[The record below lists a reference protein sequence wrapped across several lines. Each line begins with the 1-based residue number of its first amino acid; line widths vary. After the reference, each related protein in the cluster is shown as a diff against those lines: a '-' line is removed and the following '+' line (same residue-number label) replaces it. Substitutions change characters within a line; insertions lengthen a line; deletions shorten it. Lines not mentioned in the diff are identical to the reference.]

1 MNIMTIKA
9 KWTLP
14 LLVVALWC
22 AGMTV
27 AAKNIIYSD
36 NIKTL
41 TSVVNNDW
49 LSEPLLVLGTNDVM
63 RVGFDEMSHDY
74 HRYVYRI
81 EHCENDW
88 STSEDIFESDW
99 LDGFNGLTIDNMQNS
114 INTNVLYTHY
124 SLEFP
129 DSRCSVKMSGNYR
142 MKICDE
148 DNGGEVVAEV
158 RFRVLEPLMAMS
170 MTMTSNTDID
180 VNKSHQQISV
190 KLDYGSVNIT
200 NPDEELM
207 LVVTQNNRDETARRG
222 VRYNFRN
229 NRGLEWQHNKSLIF
243 PGGNEYH
250 KFEILDVSHPT
261 MGIDNIFWD
270 GGSYQVYPFACQQSD
285 NYLYDE
291 DANGAFFIRNSDNT
305 EIDYTCEYVFV
316 NYELH
321 SPYVGPLSIDG
332 MWTTDA
338 DKSRYAMEYDSATQT
353 YSVRIMQ
360 KLGYY
365 NYMFTAENG
374 QAAKTEGS
382 YYQTE
387 NSYQAYIYYK
397 GTGART
403 WRLVGFRGLR

>member
-207 LVVTQNNRDETARRG
+207 LVVTQNNREETARRG

-261 MGIDNIFWD
+261 MGIDKIFWD

-321 SPYVGPLSIDG
+321 SPYVGPVSIDG

>member
-36 NIKTL
+36 NIRTL

-243 PGGNEYH
+243 SGGNEYH

-261 MGIDNIFWD
+261 MGIDKIFWD
-270 GGSYQVYPFACQQSD
+270 GGSYQVYPFACQPSG

-321 SPYVGPLSIDG
+321 SPYVGPVSIDG

-360 KLGYY
+360 KMGYY
-365 NYMFTAENG
+365 NYMYTAENG

-382 YYQTE
+382 YSQTE

>member
-170 MTMTSNTDID
+170 MTMTSNTDIG

-261 MGIDNIFWD
+261 MGIDKIFWD

-321 SPYVGPLSIDG
+321 SPYVGPVSIDG

>member
-14 LLVVALWC
+14 LLVVLWC

-129 DSRCSVKMSGNYR
+129 DTRCSVKMSGNYR

-200 NPDEELM
+200 NPDDELM
-207 LVVTQNNRDETARRG
+207 LVVTQNNREETARRG

-270 GGSYQVYPFACQQSD
+270 GSSYQVYPFACQPSG

-321 SPYVGPLSIDG
+321 SPYIGPVSIDG

-360 KLGYY
+360 KIGYY

-382 YYQTE
+382 YSQTE

>member
-1 MNIMTIKA
+1 MTIKA

-200 NPDEELM
+200 NPNEELM
-207 LVVTQNNRDETARRG
+207 LVVTQNNREETARRG

-261 MGIDNIFWD
+261 MGIDKIFWD
-270 GGSYQVYPFACQQSD
+270 GGSYQVYPFACQPSD

-321 SPYVGPLSIDG
+321 SPYVGPVSIDG

-338 DKSRYAMEYDSATQT
+338 DRSRYAMEYDSATQT

-365 NYMFTAENG
+365 NYMFAAENG

>member
-1 MNIMTIKA
+1 MTIKA

-170 MTMTSNTDID
+170 MTMTSNTDIG

-261 MGIDNIFWD
+261 MGIDKIFWD

-321 SPYVGPLSIDG
+321 SPYVGPVSIDG

>member
-1 MNIMTIKA
+1 MIVNVRRAI
-9 KWTLP
+9 P
-14 LLVVALWC
+14 LVMAVLWC
-22 AGMTV
+22 VSMTV

-41 TSVVNNDW
+41 VSVVNSDW
-49 LSEPLLVLGTNDVM
+49 LVEPLLTLGSDDVM
-63 RVGFDEMSHDY
+63 RVSFDEMSHEY

-81 EHCENDW
+81 EHCESDW
-88 STSEDIFESDW
+88 STSDDIFESDY
-99 LDGFNGLTIDNMQNS
+99 LDGFNGVTIDNMQNS

-124 SLEFP
+124 SFEFP
-129 DSRCSVKMSGNYR
+129 ESRCAVKMSGNYR

-148 DNGGEVVAEV
+148 DNGGETVAEV
-158 RFRVLEPLMAMS
+158 RFRVLEPLMKIGLDL
-170 MTMTSNTDID
+170 TTNTDID

-190 KLDYGSVNIT
+190 SLDYGGVNIT

-207 LVVTQNNRDETARRG
+207 LVVTQNNREETARKG
-222 VRYNFRN
+222 VRYNLRN
-229 NRGLEWQHNKSLIF
+229 NRGLEWSHNKDLIF
-243 PGGNEYH
+243 DGGNEYH
-250 KFEILDVSHPT
+250 KYEILDVSHPT

-270 GGSYQVYPFACQQSD
+270 DSNYQVFPFACQPSS

-321 SPYVGPLSIDG
+321 SPNIGQVSIDG

-338 DKSRYAMEYDSATQT
+338 DKSRYIMEYDTATQT
-353 YSVRIMQ
+353 YSARIMQ
-360 KLGYY
+360 KMGYY
-365 NYMFTAENG
+365 NYTFIAENG
-374 QAAKTEGS
+374 KLARTEGS

-397 GTGART
+397 GMGART

>member
-261 MGIDNIFWD
+261 MGIDKIFWD

-321 SPYVGPLSIDG
+321 SPYVGPVSIDG

>member
-1 MNIMTIKA
+1 MTLWGMCITMN
-9 KWTLP
+9 
-14 LLVVALWC
+14 
-22 AGMTV
+22 
-27 AAKNIIYSD
+27 AKNIIYSD

-41 TSVVNNDW
+41 TSVVSNDW
-49 LSEPLLVLGTNDVM
+49 LSEPLLTLGTDDVM

-81 EHCENDW
+81 EHCESDW
-88 STSEDIFESDW
+88 STSEDIFESDY
-99 LDGFNGLTIDNMQNS
+99 LDGFNGLTVDDMRNS

-170 MTMTSNTDID
+170 MAMTSNTDID
-180 VNKSHQQISV
+180 VNKSHQQVSV
-190 KLDYGSVNIT
+190 TLDYGSVNIT
-200 NPDEELM
+200 DPDEELM
-207 LVVTQNNRDETARRG
+207 LVVTQNNREETARKG

-229 NRGLEWQHNKSLIF
+229 NRGLEWRHNKDLIF
-243 PGGNEYH
+243 SGGNEYH

-261 MGIDNIFWD
+261 MGIDNVFWD
-270 GGSYQVYPFACQQSD
+270 GGNYQVYPFACQQSA

-321 SPYVGPLSIDG
+321 SPYIGPLSIDG

-338 DKSRYAMEYDSATQT
+338 DKSRYAMVYDSATQT
-353 YSVRIMQ
+353 YSVKIMQ
-360 KLGYY
+360 KMGYY
-365 NYMFTAENG
+365 NYMFTAEDG
-374 QAAKTEGS
+374 QAAKIEGS
-382 YYQTE
+382 YSQTE

-403 WRLVGFRGLR
+403 WRLVGVSKL

>member
-1 MNIMTIKA
+1 MTIKA

-261 MGIDNIFWD
+261 MGIDKIFWD

-321 SPYVGPLSIDG
+321 SPYVGPVSIDG